1 MKDPDTGLPDVKSWD
16 WVQELLEH
24 KLKLIQE
31 EAGATDLLLFFTN
44 TKRINKLLNKERV
57 RQEQPVKE
65 YIPNFREAIAVQKE
79 YKGDRKAEKPFHF
92 YNLLAHMLSSYQHYI
107 GESGLEADDYLCLH
121 QIATAKKYGVRV
133 PFHAGHYLLDY
144 EDWLKFGHMTF
155 GLSGGY
161 LKNQK
166 YVDGTYVHTALHSLI
181 LPTNPGEVVDHVNG
195 DKLDNR
201 KYNLRVCTPKQ
212 NRHNSKPQAGSSSQ
226 YKGVNWNKGKGKWES
241 SIRVDGKLIFLGN
254 SLDEEVAARLYDKAA
269 KENFGEYAR
278 LNFEKPCVKPYKETI
293 ICSRDKDLRQCP
305 LWHYS
310 WEMGKQAAIGPLF
323 VEPLGMLEKRN
334 EGQKYVNGKSKPISL
349 FGTGHKFFYAQMLMG
364 DKVDSIGGV
373 EGRGPAFAYN
383 LLHEAETERE
393 CYELVAE
400 IYVKSYGDDWK
411 VRMKEQADL
420 LHMVRELNE
429 DGSPK
434 LWLPPR
440 REQ

>member
-1 MKDPDTGLPDVKSWD
+1 MRTALCDADVILYEVGFGAQMKDPDTGLPDVKNWD

-44 TKRINKLLNKERV
+44 TKRINKLLNRERV

-92 YNLLAHMLSSYQHYI
+92 YNLLAHMLSNYPHYV
-107 GESGLEADDYLCLH
+107 GEDGLEADDYMC
-121 QIATAKKYGVRV
+121 IR
-133 PFHAGHYLLDY
+133 
-144 EDWLKFGHMTF
+144 
-155 GLSGGY
+155 
-161 LKNQK
+161 
-166 YVDGTYVHTALHSLI
+166 
-181 LPTNPGEVVDHVNG
+181 
-195 DKLDNR
+195 
-201 KYNLRVCTPKQ
+201 
-212 NRHNSKPQAGSSSQ
+212 Q
-226 YKGVNWNKGKGKWES
+226 YKTW
-241 SIRVDGKLIFLGN
+241 R
-254 SLDEEVAARLYDKAA
+254 DKD
-269 KENFGEYAR
+269 
-278 LNFEKPCVKPYKETI
+278 TI

-305 LWHYS
+305 GMHYS

-323 VEPLGMLEKRN
+323 VEPLGFLEKRN
-334 EGQKYVNGKSKPISL
+334 EGQKYANGKPKPISL

-373 EGRGPAFAYN
+373 EGRGPAFAHN
-383 LLHEAETERE
+383 LLHDVETERE

-400 IYVKSYGDDWK
+400 IYVKAYGDDWR

>member
-1 MKDPDTGLPDVKSWD
+1 LYEIGFGAQLKNEEVKSWD

-44 TKRINKLLNKERV
+44 TKRINKLLNRERV

-79 YKGDRKAEKPFHF
+79 YKGDRKAEKPYHF
-92 YNLLAHMLSSYQHYI
+92 YNLLAHMLSNYPHYV
-107 GESGLEADDYLCLH
+107 GESGLEADDYMCIR
-121 QIATAKKYGVRV
+121 QYNTWR
-133 PFHAGHYLLDY
+133 
-144 EDWLKFGHMTF
+144 
-155 GLSGGY
+155 
-161 LKNQK
+161 
-166 YVDGTYVHTALHSLI
+166 
-181 LPTNPGEVVDHVNG
+181 
-195 DKLDNR
+195 DKD
-201 KYNLRVCTPKQ
+201 
-212 NRHNSKPQAGSSSQ
+212 
-226 YKGVNWNKGKGKWES
+226 
-241 SIRVDGKLIFLGN
+241 
-254 SLDEEVAARLYDKAA
+254 
-269 KENFGEYAR
+269 
-278 LNFEKPCVKPYKETI
+278 TI

-305 LWHYS
+305 GLHYS

-323 VEPLGMLEKRN
+323 VEPLGFLEKRN
-334 EGQKYVNGKSKPISL
+334 EGQKYANGKPKPISL